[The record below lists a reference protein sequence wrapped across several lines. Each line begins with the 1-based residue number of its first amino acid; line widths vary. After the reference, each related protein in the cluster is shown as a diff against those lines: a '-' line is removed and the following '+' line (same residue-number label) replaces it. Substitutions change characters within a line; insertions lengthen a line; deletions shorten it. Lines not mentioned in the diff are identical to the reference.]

1 MQQLVSILLSVI
13 LLAQGISFNS
23 GELEKMD
30 TLLEHAKFH
39 KEKYGD
45 NFAVFMDKHYGNQ
58 KNKHLSEHQEEQKEH
73 QDLPFHQS
81 AQLLIQTAILSE
93 AVKSNISS
101 TVIITPRHENYF
113 YEQLHASIV
122 VDEILQPPKSS

>member
-1 MQQLVSILLSVI
+1 MQQIVSILLSVV

-45 NFAVFMDKHYGNQ
+45 NFAVFIDKHYGNQ
-58 KNKHLSEHQEEQKEH
+58 KDKHLSEHQEERQEH
-73 QDLPFHQS
+73 QDLPFQQS
-81 AQLLIQTAILSE
+81 VPLMIQTAILSDASISGLAS
-93 AVKSNISS
+93 AVVATLQTKK
-101 TVIITPRHENYF
+101 YF
-113 YEQLHASIV
+113 YEQLHASLLV
-122 VDEILQPPKSS
+122 EEILQPPRFC